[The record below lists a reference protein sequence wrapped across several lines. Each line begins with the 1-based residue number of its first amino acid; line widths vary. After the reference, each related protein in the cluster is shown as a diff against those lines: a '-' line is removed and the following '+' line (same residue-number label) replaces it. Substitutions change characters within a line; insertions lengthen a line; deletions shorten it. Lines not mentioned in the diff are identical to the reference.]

1 MHRGLM
7 KKIIVLAINGQYLK
21 PEALVSIKP
30 PRLWR
35 PYWVVEMTDGVTI
48 KTSNVTIEYKK

>member
-1 MHRGLM
+1 M
-7 KKIIVLAINGQYLK
+7 KKIIVLARNGQYLK